1 MSVMFQRSSESPLYQ
16 SQWWVRLAS
25 FSPETD
31 SNERVPGGKID
42 RNILIH
48 RGSSTMKRGLRS
60 VLRWPLSLLTIN
72 R

>member
-31 SNERVPGGKID
+31 SNEKVKGTAD
-42 RNILIH
+42 RKILIH
-48 RGSSTMKRGLRS
+48 PGSSITKRGLRS

>member
-16 SQWWVRLAS
+16 SQWWMRLAS

-31 SNERVPGGKID
+31 SNEKVKGTADRKI
-42 RNILIH
+42 LH
-48 RGSSTMKRGLRS
+48 PGSSTMKRGLRS
-60 VLRWPLSLLTIN
+60 VWRWPLSLLTIN